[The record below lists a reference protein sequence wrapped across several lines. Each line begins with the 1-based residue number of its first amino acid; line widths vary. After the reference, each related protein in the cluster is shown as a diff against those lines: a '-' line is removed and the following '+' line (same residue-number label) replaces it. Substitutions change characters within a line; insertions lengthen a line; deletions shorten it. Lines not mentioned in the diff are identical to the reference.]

1 MWEGERIGTRT
12 VTVEKERE
20 GEREREREREREGG
34 REREACSGGDPKKK
48 RVVEEMM

>member
-20 GEREREREREREGG
+20 GERERE
-34 REREACSGGDPKKK
+34 ACSGGDPKKK